1 VIVNLLV
8 LAAIATVA
16 AFGVL
21 QRLYRA
27 TQMLVALIL
36 AGALASTLAGPVAGA
51 ISASS
56 DSPDST
62 WYYVGDAICL
72 WAILCAVLLG
82 LRTAGHRL
90 LPTTPS
96 LPTAASQ
103 AGGAVVGA
111 MAGYLAVGLCL
122 MVVQMLPVAPALL
135 GYEPFRYLEGTSR
148 ENPERVVPADTV
160 WLAPDRAA
168 IWFFDTITGGGAD
181 PEGGALLRRYGDVYP
196 PERMRPQEYEPAV
209 NADDFLY
216 FHWYRRWRAIRWR
229 TGQALGPI
237 PEVPS
242 GAAGKHGLLVEYNQ
256 RGTLYGMKLRV
267 YPAERSTKIAG
278 FPNIEPPEGKVFLK
292 IRLRMERAM
301 RLPRAIDSAQFY
313 LVDDSGN
320 RLGDAPL
327 VLGEARIN
335 QEGKPQAEST
345 SVAPQTTPRNPR
357 FAFPSGRSEGA
368 YICTGMRF
376 IFTERRH
383 RDSKDFVFAVP
394 KTTPTRGIRLLMDP
408 RVPLL
413 SKLNEEGWP
422 NGGGSDEA
430 SPPQ

>member
-111 MAGYLAVGLCL
+111 MAGYLAVR
-122 MVVQMLPVAPALL
+122 PDAP
-135 GYEPFRYLEGTSR
+135 G
-148 ENPERVVPADTV
+148 
-160 WLAPDRAA
+160 
-168 IWFFDTITGGGAD
+168 
-181 PEGGALLRRYGDVYP
+181 
-196 PERMRPQEYEPAV
+196 RP
-209 NADDFLY
+209 
-216 FHWYRRWRAIRWR
+216 
-229 TGQALGPI
+229 
-237 PEVPS
+237 
-242 GAAGKHGLLVEYNQ
+242 GAAGLRAVPIPRRNQPREPGACGPGRYRLV
-256 RGTLYGMKLRV
+256 G
-267 YPAERSTKIAG
+267 
-278 FPNIEPPEGKVFLK
+278 
-292 IRLRMERAM
+292 
-301 RLPRAIDSAQFY
+301 
-313 LVDDSGN
+313 SGP
-320 RLGDAPL
+320 GGHL
-327 VLGEARIN
+327 VLRHHHG
-335 QEGKPQAEST
+335 
-345 SVAPQTTPRNPR
+345 
-357 FAFPSGRSEGA
+357 GR
-368 YICTGMRF
+368 R
-376 IFTERRH
+376 
-383 RDSKDFVFAVP
+383 
-394 KTTPTRGIRLLMDP
+394 
-408 RVPLL
+408 
-413 SKLNEEGWP
+413 
-422 NGGGSDEA
+422 
-430 SPPQ
+430 